1 MGPIPSPD
9 QTNCKIAGKPKE
21 LWSMFEVFFGGVED
35 MWVHFW
41 MGFWRVCGGV
51 FKKFLRVM

>member
-21 LWSMFEVFFGGVED
+21 LWSMFEVFFGGGGGYVGAFLDGFLEG
-35 MWVHFW
+35 MWRCF
-41 MGFWRVCGGV
+41 
-51 FKKFLRVM
+51 